1 MEDQVAPQ
9 EQFVTPSQPPQQG
22 MYYSDPNGQR
32 YNNPS
37 EFDAAERQK
46 YLDNIQ
52 QQALQQQALQQQ
64 EIASKLSSQQI
75 NQPQATQMPV
85 PNFSELRKKALEDAI
100 QQVTSKRPAAAPQTV
115 QPVNQTAPQPNI
127 VYLRRNLTIAELA
140 VVFLIA
146 ITGVIGVQAG
156 IGFVSDILPRIEI
169 RDK

>member
-9 EQFVTPSQPPQQG
+9 EQFVTPSQAPQQG
-22 MYYSDPNGQR
+22 MYYADPNGQR

-52 QQALQQQALQQQ
+52 QQALQQQ

-75 NQPQATQMPV
+75 NQPQAPQMPV

-100 QQVTSKRPAAAPQTV
+100 QQVTSQRPAAAPQTV
-115 QPVNQTAPQPNI
+115 QPLNQTAPQPNV

-156 IGFVSDILPRIEI
+156 VGFVSDILPRIEI